1 MCKGHFYPRFNRKR
15 NIDNFG
21 YVFKFRTICDITI
34 FTTLRLLNKKIVHKF
49 IDLLYNDIEW
59 RMI

>member
-1 MCKGHFYPRFNRKR
+1 MSLSLEL
-15 NIDNFG
+15 
-21 YVFKFRTICDITI
+21 YVIFTI